1 MERFKI
7 EIKGEA
13 NVRKLTEKF
22 GDDFDKII
30 KHLRVQGWR
39 LLLVNPDSV
48 TTATAAT
55 KAVGREQNAIYLS
68 D

>member
-22 GDDFDKII
+22 GDDFDRII

-48 TTATAAT
+48 TATAT
-55 KAVGREQNAIYLS
+55 KAVEREQNAIYLS

>member
-22 GDDFDKII
+22 GDDFDRII

-48 TTATAAT
+48 TAAAA
-55 KAVGREQNAIYLS
+55 AVGREQNAIYLS

>member
-1 MERFKI
+1 VERFKI

-48 TTATAAT
+48 TAATA
-55 KAVGREQNAIYLS
+55 AVGREQNAIYLS

>member
-48 TTATAAT
+48 TAAAA
-55 KAVGREQNAIYLS
+55 AVGREQNAIYFS

>member
-48 TTATAAT
+48 TATA
-55 KAVGREQNAIYLS
+55 AVGREQNAIYLS

>member
-48 TTATAAT
+48 TAAAA
-55 KAVGREQNAIYLS
+55 AVGREQNAIYLS

>member
-1 MERFKI
+1 M
-7 EIKGEA
+7 
-13 NVRKLTEKF
+13 RKLTEKF

-48 TTATAAT
+48 TAAAA
-55 KAVGREQNAIYLS
+55 AVGREQNAIYLS

>member
-7 EIKGEA
+7 EIKEEA

-48 TTATAAT
+48 TAAAAAT
-55 KAVGREQNAIYLS
+55 VGREQNAIYLS